1 MQATCYTNK
10 ELLPLAAFMKII
22 LALSLSLISVF
33 ASVPANAAEQDLK
46 PAQDMMKNKDY
57 PGALKFLDNYIKTNP
72 KNEEAYFIRS
82 SALARSGQKDKAQ
95 QDLLKIK
102 ELNPKLYE
110 ALVGFSHKL
119 KEARKSIYKN
129 PDKPLASVEMRKT
142 AQAAMDAKDYKKALA
157 LYDKIIP
164 MLNAERSEYND
175 KAYSYMVEAQ
185 CFENRSK
192 VHEALGHKP
201 LAQKDALEA
210 KKLMKECP
218 ESNIKALAGA
228 KP

>member
-1 MQATCYTNK
+1 
-10 ELLPLAAFMKII
+10 MKII
-22 LALSLSLISVF
+22 NAVVVSIISICAPIACF
-33 ASVPANAAEQDLK
+33 AAEPDLK
-46 PAQDMMKNKDY
+46 PAAELLKNKDY
-57 PGALKFLDNYIKTNP
+57 PGAIKFLDNCIKTNP
-72 KNEEAYFIRS
+72 KNEEAYFMRS
-82 SALARSGQKDKAQ
+82 SALARSGQKEKAQ
-95 QDLLKIK
+95 ADLLKLK

-119 KEARKSIYKN
+119 KDARKSIYKN
-129 PDKPLASVEMRKT
+129 PDKPIPSVEMRRG
-142 AQAAMDAKDYKKALA
+142 AQAAIDAKDYKKALS

-164 MLNAERSEYND
+164 MLAGERDLYTD
-175 KAYSYMVEAQ
+175 KTYSYMVEAQ

>member
-1 MQATCYTNK
+1 M
-10 ELLPLAAFMKII
+10 
-22 LALSLSLISVF
+22 
-33 ASVPANAAEQDLK
+33 
-46 PAQDMMKNKDY
+46 
-57 PGALKFLDNYIKTNP
+57 
-72 KNEEAYFIRS
+72 RS
-82 SALARSGQKDKAQ
+82 SAFARSGQKEKAQ
-95 QDLLKIK
+95 ADLLKLK

-119 KEARKSIYKN
+119 KDARKSIYKN
-129 PDKPLASVEMRKT
+129 PDKPIPSVEMRRS
-142 AQAAMDAKDYKKALA
+142 AQAAIDAKDYKKALG

-164 MLNAERSEYND
+164 MLAHERDLYTD
-175 KAYSYMVEAQ
+175 KTYSFMVEAQ
-185 CFENRSK
+185 CFENRAK

>member
-1 MQATCYTNK
+1 MQASCYTNK
-10 ELLPLAAFMKII
+10 ELLTLAAFMKILI
-22 LALSLSLISVF
+22 SLSLCLFSLI
-33 ASVPANAAEQDLK
+33 ASTGAIAAEQDLK
-46 PAQDMMKNKDY
+46 PAQDLMKNKDY
-57 PGALKFLDNYIKTNP
+57 PGAIKFLDNYIKANP

-95 QDLLKIK
+95 ADLLKIK

-129 PDKPLASVEMRKT
+129 PDKPLASVDLRRT
-142 AQAAMDAKDYKKALA
+142 AQAALDAKEYKKALG

-164 MLNAERSEYND
+164 MLSGERALYTD
-175 KAYSYMVEAQ
+175 KAYSFMVEAQ
-185 CFENRSK
+185 CIENRSK
-192 VHEALGHKP
+192 VHEALGQKA

-218 ESNIKALAGA
+218 ESNIKTLAGA

>member
-1 MQATCYTNK
+1 
-10 ELLPLAAFMKII
+10 MKI
-22 LALSLSLISVF
+22 LIS
-33 ASVPANAAEQDLK
+33 ASLTLISFLAPFSAYPAEQDLK
-46 PAQDMMKNKDY
+46 PAQEMLKNKDY
-57 PGALKFLDNYIKTNP
+57 PGALKFLDNVIKTNP
-72 KNEEAYFIRS
+72 KNEEAYFMRS
-82 SALARSGQKDKAQ
+82 SALARSGQKEKAQ
-95 QDLLKIK
+95 ADLLKIK

-129 PDKPLASVEMRKT
+129 PDKPLASVEMRRT
-142 AQAAMDAKDYKKALA
+142 AQAAIDAKDYKKALL

-164 MLNAERSEYND
+164 MLEPERSQYTD
-175 KAYSYMVEAQ
+175 KTYSYMVEAQ

-192 VHEALGHKP
+192 VHEALGHKA

-218 ESNIKALAGA
+218 ESTIKTLAGA
-228 KP
+228 KS